1 MLHPMC
7 AHAQRHFARKRI
19 LRVSCSRVNLNQELE
34 VEVRYWAHEFDCT
47 EEQLREAVSRVGRS
61 ADRVREAVRVI
72 RKLLNASP

>member
-1 MLHPMC
+1 MSDNLKNRGP
-7 AHAQRHFARKRI
+7 QDR
-19 LRVSCSRVNLNQELE
+19 SRVNLNQGH
-34 VEVRYWAHEFDCT
+34 EVRYRAHEFDCT